1 MDRECFRYDIL
12 SELFNIGVGRAADML
27 SDIVQRKISLQIP
40 KIKILEKEDGEL
52 QLSKQFSGLFDGAL
66 MVSTISFTNSL
77 KGKANLVF
85 PADKIKKF
93 VTLCSGDGS
102 IPPEDTVFT
111 DVDFDVIR
119 EIGNILLNC
128 ILGEFGNLINVQL
141 SYDLPHVAVYDR
153 IDFSKDIDNE
163 KNHSFMILFV
173 TFLIDETEIEG
184 AVIIDL
190 MVESYQEL
198 FRLLDGI
205 EAGL

>member
-1 MDRECFRYDIL
+1 
-12 SELFNIGVGRAADML
+12 ML

-40 KIKILEKEDGEL
+40 KIEILEKEDGEL

-85 PADKIKKF
+85 PADKIKEL

-141 SYDLPHVAVYDR
+141 TYDLPHVAVYDR